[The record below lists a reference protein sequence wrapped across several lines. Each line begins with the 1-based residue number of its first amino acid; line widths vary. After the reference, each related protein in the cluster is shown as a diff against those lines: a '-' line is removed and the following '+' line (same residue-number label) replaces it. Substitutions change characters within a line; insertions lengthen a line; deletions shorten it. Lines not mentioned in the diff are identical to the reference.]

1 MVSNES
7 GMSAKKIYCK
17 KLKEELP
24 ALENPPFSGELGL
37 MIHSCISERAWRLWS
52 EDMMIK
58 VINEYRL
65 NLADAGDYERLLDQ
79 MRIFLCLD
87 DEQEGQILE
96 VENPER
102 GK

>member
-1 MVSNES
+1 MPL
-7 GMSAKKIYCK
+7 KKVYCK

-37 MIHSCISERAWRLWS
+37 LIHSTISERAWRLWS

-65 NLADAGDYERLLDQ
+65 NLADSSDYEKLLDQ
-79 MRIFLCLD
+79 MKIFLCLD
-87 DEQEGQILE
+87 EDPDAKVLE

>member
-1 MVSNES
+1 
-7 GMSAKKIYCK
+7 MSDRKVNCT

-24 ALENPPFSGELGL
+24 GLKSPPFSGELGAK
-37 MIHSCISERAWRLWS
+37 IFENVSERAWRLWS

-65 NLADAGDYERLLDQ
+65 NLADSTDYEKLMTQ
-79 MRIFLCLD
+79 MKIFLCLESD
-87 DEQEGQILE
+87 NGNSLE
-96 VENPER
+96 VENPNR

>member
-1 MVSNES
+1 M
-7 GMSAKKIYCK
+7 KKVFCT

-24 ALENPPFSGELGL
+24 ALLKAPFSGDAGQE
-37 MIHSCISERAWRLWS
+37 IYDKVSERAWRMWS

-65 NLADAGDYERLLDQ
+65 NLADATDYERLVSQ
-79 MRIFLCLD
+79 MRAFLCLD
-87 DEQEGQILE
+87 PEQSELLE
-96 VENPER
+96 VENPNR

>member
-1 MVSNES
+1 M
-7 GMSAKKIYCK
+7 KKILCS

-24 ALENPPFSGELGL
+24 ALTSAPFTGELGEEIL
-37 MIHSCISERAWRLWS
+37 NKVSERAWRLWS

-65 NLADAGDYERLLDQ
+65 NLSDSNDYNTLLNQ
-79 MRIFLCLD
+79 MRLFLGLD
-87 DEQEGQILE
+87 KSDSSVQLE
-96 VENPER
+96 VENPDR

>member
-1 MVSNES
+1 MDKVFCS
-7 GMSAKKIYCK
+7 

-24 ALENPPFSGELGL
+24 ALSAPPFSGELGDQIL
-37 MIHSCISERAWRLWS
+37 KSVSERAWRMWS

-65 NLADAGDYERLLDQ
+65 NLADSNDYDTLLDQ
-79 MRIFLCLD
+79 MKLFLGLGGSGD
-87 DEQEGQILE
+87 TSQLE

>member
-1 MVSNES
+1 
-7 GMSAKKIYCK
+7 MSEK
-17 KLKEELP
+17 KLVCSKFKEELP
-24 ALENPPFSGELGL
+24 ALQSAPFSGELGEL
-37 MIHSCISERAWRLWS
+37 ILKHVSERAWRLWS

-65 NLADAGDYERLLDQ
+65 NLADPNDYNTLLEQ
-79 MRIFLCLD
+79 MKVFLGLN
-87 DEQEGQILE
+87 ESSSASQLE

>member
-1 MVSNES
+1 ME
-7 GMSAKKIYCK
+7 KIICSK
-17 KLKEELP
+17 FKEELP
-24 ALENPPFSGELGL
+24 ALTSAPFAGELGERIL
-37 MIHSCISERAWRLWS
+37 KSVSERAWRLWS

-65 NLADAGDYERLLDQ
+65 NLADSNDYNTLLEQ
-79 MRIFLCLD
+79 MKLFLGL
-87 DEQEGQILE
+87 ESEGASSRLE

>member
-1 MVSNES
+1 
-7 GMSAKKIYCK
+7 MSVKKIYCK

-24 ALENPPFSGELGL
+24 ALENPPFSGNLGSL
-37 MIHSCISERAWRLWS
+37 IHLNISERAWRLWS

-79 MRIFLCLD
+79 MKIFLCLD
-87 DEQEGQILE
+87 DQQEGQLLE
-96 VENPER
+96 VGNPER